1 MELRGKIKAKLNNST
16 LPKITFSGRSGI
28 SRPPRTPRPP
38 RTGNATTGGSQNPR
52 NRKWIL
58 KRILGRALK
67 VVQIKDELHIIDV
80 NNQEKK
86 IDVECQIYLDTD
98 NIELAEKF
106 YKNFKLVLKTV
117 DLEVS
122 KENEAII
129 GSWWKK
135 FWVDSKNFT
144 NKEIVTRLEKIERGA
159 ELQYIDKVQSEVDL
173 NTANAIGV
181 LLRETKDI
189 EHFSSLVGSLL
200 FAKTT
205 INGEARI
212 FAQTLTQGQ
221 LSILKENPTL
231 LQRPFDLILKME
243 EEKNRVLLEDKK
255 KLLEGK

>member
-1 MELRGKIKAKLNNST
+1 MELKGRKKEKLNNSND

-38 RTGNATTGGSQNPR
+38 KTGNATTGGSQNSR

-58 KRILGRALK
+58 KRILGRALG
-67 VVQIKDELHIIDV
+67 VVKSKQENIITV
-80 NNQEKK
+80 NYEEKK
-86 IDVECQIYLDTD
+86 NDLECQIYLDTD

-106 YKNFKLVLKTV
+106 YENFKLVLKTI
-117 DLEVS
+117 DFEVS
-122 KENEAII
+122 KENDAIM
-129 GSWWKK
+129 GSWWKR
-135 FWVDSKNFT
+135 FWVSSKDFT
-144 NKEIVTRLEKIERGA
+144 NKEIITRLEKIERGA

-173 NTANAIGV
+173 NTANAIGI

-189 EHFSSLVGSLL
+189 AHFSSLVGSLL

-205 INGEARI
+205 IYGEAKI
-212 FAQTLTQGQ
+212 FAQTLTQEQ

-255 KLLEGK
+255 KLLEG